1 MTEIAFIDGGL
12 GQEINK
18 RSSAPAAHP
27 LWSIKVM
34 IEEGPDIIKA
44 VHHDYINAGSKVLT
58 VNAYTATPTRMTAN
72 GYGEHF
78 EAAQKT
84 AVRLARDARDEAGA
98 DVAIAGCLPPLVA
111 SYVAS
116 AAHDYEQSLDEFR
129 KIVAMQK
136 DGVDLFLIETI
147 SNLSEARAAVTAVT
161 EAGFKAF
168 VSLTI
173 ADDLTATLRSG
184 EKLDSVLKALADDGV
199 EAVMLNCSFP
209 EAIDAAMPALAA
221 SGLRFG
227 AYANGFTA
235 IDGLTPGSTVDNL
248 EARKDLGPE
257 AYAVHVDR
265 WIGHG
270 ASIIGGCCEIG
281 PDHIAF
287 LADHLTGKGHELV
300 KLG

>member
-1 MTEIAFIDGGL
+1 MTEIAFLDGGL

-116 AAHDYEQSLDEFR
+116 AAHDYEQSLDE
-129 KIVAMQK
+129 
-136 DGVDLFLIETI
+136 L
-147 SNLSEARAAVTAVT
+147 
-161 EAGFKAF
+161 
-168 VSLTI
+168 
-173 ADDLTATLRSG
+173 
-184 EKLDSVLKALADDGV
+184 EKLSPCRRTVLI
-199 EAVMLNCSFP
+199 CS
-209 EAIDAAMPALAA
+209 
-221 SGLRFG
+221 
-227 AYANGFTA
+227 
-235 IDGLTPGSTVDNL
+235 
-248 EARKDLGPE
+248 
-257 AYAVHVDR
+257 
-265 WIGHG
+265 
-270 ASIIGGCCEIG
+270 
-281 PDHIAF
+281 
-287 LADHLTGKGHELV
+287 
-300 KLG
+300 